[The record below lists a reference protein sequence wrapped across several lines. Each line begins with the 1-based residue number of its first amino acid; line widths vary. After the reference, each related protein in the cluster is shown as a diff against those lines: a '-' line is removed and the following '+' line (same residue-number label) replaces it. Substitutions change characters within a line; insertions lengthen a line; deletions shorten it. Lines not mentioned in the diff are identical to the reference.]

1 MTARAAELTRS
12 FEARDLDP
20 GAFRHGDHVA
30 VAYEMLRRY
39 DFMTATARYG
49 ASLNAIAT
57 KAGAADKFNTT
68 ITVAFMSLIAERMDQ
83 TNGTDYDDFITQNP
97 DLLSKDLLKAWYS
110 PERLKSPLA
119 RSTFL
124 MPDRATNMT

>member
-1 MTARAAELTRS
+1 MTARTAELTRS

-20 GAFRHGDHVA
+20 AAFRHGDHVA

-39 DFMTATARYG
+39 DFLNATAKYG

-57 KAGAADKFNTT
+57 KAGAADKYNTT
-68 ITVAFMSLIAERMDQ
+68 ITVAFMSLIAERIDRDDCA
-83 TNGTDYDDFITQNP
+83 DYDDFIAENP
-97 DLLSKDLLKAWYS
+97 DLLSKDILKAWYS

-124 MPDRATNMT
+124 MPDRALPR